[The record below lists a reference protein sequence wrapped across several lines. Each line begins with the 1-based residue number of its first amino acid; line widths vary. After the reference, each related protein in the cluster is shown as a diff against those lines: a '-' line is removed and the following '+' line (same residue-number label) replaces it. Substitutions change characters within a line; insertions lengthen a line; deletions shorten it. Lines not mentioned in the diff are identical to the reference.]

1 MEKSFK
7 LTMLPI
13 FHVQFKLTSYKCIQK
28 INRLKG
34 ETMATRAASKW
45 GGVMIKFSGLS
56 RCLLYSAFY
65 FNSVVCRLLSVSYQE
80 FKQHQ
85 WLCLQH
91 RVHNS
96 AYTNQPLPRQIQILN
111 LTVGFFPQTHVIK
124 IFSEYNQCYIQS
136 RCLQSFISKLF
147 VNIS

>member
-13 FHVQFKLTSYKCIQK
+13 FHVQFKLTSYKCSQK

-65 FNSVVCRLLSVSYQE
+65 FNSVVCRLLSVSY
-80 FKQHQ
+80 
-85 WLCLQH
+85 
-91 RVHNS
+91 
-96 AYTNQPLPRQIQILN
+96 
-111 LTVGFFPQTHVIK
+111 
-124 IFSEYNQCYIQS
+124 
-136 RCLQSFISKLF
+136 
-147 VNIS
+147 